1 MRVTSNWENLGLCDS
16 IPKRPT
22 RAAII
27 GKKKNLRE
35 NGLGRALITRGS
47 GDGEVGGGGW
57 SAAFQ
62 SMANSCTETERRV
75 INTASNNYKTL
86 LSRSQGPMKGRET
99 LKSAV
104 CLCRE
109 GGRGGGKTGGGVE
122 ARKWQKKKKKR
133 PGTLGNG
140 CLQKEK
146 SERLMMIFV
155 CFFVEKYSMVQM
167 SEQKE
172 RAEYMKRGLLPSIGG
187 PTLPLILPTQGGLRP
202 NDCKLCLCAQPSQT
216 QLLS

>member
-1 MRVTSNWENLGLCDS
+1 MRVTSNWENVGLCDS

-35 NGLGRALITRGS
+35 NGLGRAFITRGS

-122 ARKWQKKKKKR
+122 AMKWQKKKKKER

-155 CFFVEKYSMVQM
+155 FFCREIFHGAKV
-167 SEQKE
+167 
-172 RAEYMKRGLLPSIGG
+172 
-187 PTLPLILPTQGGLRP
+187 
-202 NDCKLCLCAQPSQT
+202 
-216 QLLS
+216 

>member
-1 MRVTSNWENLGLCDS
+1 MRVTSNWQNVGLCDS

-35 NGLGRALITRGS
+35 NGLGRALITRGP
-47 GDGEVGGGGW
+47 GNGEVGGGGW

-122 ARKWQKKKKKR
+122 AMKWQKKKKEW

-155 CFFVEKYSMVQM
+155 FCFFCREIFHGAKV
-167 SEQKE
+167 
-172 RAEYMKRGLLPSIGG
+172 
-187 PTLPLILPTQGGLRP
+187 
-202 NDCKLCLCAQPSQT
+202 
-216 QLLS
+216 